1 MEKVW
6 SKGTDFSAVGVSLS
20 AEEFHT
26 LGNLLMRA
34 VNMSKEVPNQF
45 PMMDLEAELIAEF
58 LK

>member
-1 MEKVW
+1 MEKAW
-6 SKGTDFSAVGVSLS
+6 SKGEDFAAVGVSLS

-34 VNMSKEVPNQF
+34 VNMSKEVPDQF
-45 PMMDLEAELIAEF
+45 PITELEQELIAEL